1 MIIPPTPTSKR
12 TPKKPTQ
19 IRVKCI
25 PVIPAFVIDMLY
37 NVSQK
42 AKQFLWNS
50 HLAVYI

>member
-1 MIIPPTPTSKR
+1 MFPNGLIIARFKGA
-12 TPKKPTQ
+12 PTQ

-50 HLAVYI
+50 HLAVCI